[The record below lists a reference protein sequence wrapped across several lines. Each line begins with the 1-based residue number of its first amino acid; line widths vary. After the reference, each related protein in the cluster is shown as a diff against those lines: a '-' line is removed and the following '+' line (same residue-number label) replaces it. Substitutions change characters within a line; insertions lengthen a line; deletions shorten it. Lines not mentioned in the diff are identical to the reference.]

1 MVNSK
6 VCCNVKG
13 LQLSKKW
20 LKLIE
25 YLKNKLASNG
35 ELFLQETHSISNE
48 ENAWAD
54 DFKGQVFSS
63 HGSSNSRGVLIA
75 YLGSQSFV
83 VKNKRN
89 DDTGRILI
97 FNASIDDNDYILV
110 NIYKYWSNNIR
121 KYWSWINEGLE

>member
-1 MVNSK
+1 M
-6 VCCNVKG
+6 
-13 LQLSKKW
+13 
-20 LKLIE
+20 
-25 YLKNKLASNG
+25 
-35 ELFLQETHSISNE
+35 FLQEAHSISNE
-48 ENAWAD
+48 ENARAD

-75 YLGSQSFV
+75 YVGSQSFV

-110 NIYKYWSNNIR
+110 NIYKY
-121 KYWSWINEGLE
+121 